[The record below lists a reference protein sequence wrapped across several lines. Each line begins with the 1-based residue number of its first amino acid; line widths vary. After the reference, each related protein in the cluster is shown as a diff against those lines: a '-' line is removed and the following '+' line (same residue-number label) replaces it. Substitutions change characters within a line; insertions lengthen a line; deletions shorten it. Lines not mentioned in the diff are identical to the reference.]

1 MSEQSKQALK
11 TDIGRLE
18 AGTTDDGKTVGRT
31 EKNPIELKFENHGGV
46 EANDFGKVEPPKTE
60 NTEIIKLKAKEKL
73 EDEKKKAAQKNFADP
88 IITYLLKRCE
98 EDLGMAEDVAQDGKT
113 WDKCFKYITEQARK
127 LPRSGI
133 GVAVEDHVVYEWAE
147 DYYHKEE
154 KQEPVK
160 KEKNK
165 KSATTKRTDAPTEK
179 STKKVNPPTE
189 KKLKN
194 ETKPQRTKDNVQVPE
209 KPVKKDAA
217 SKQRKTEKSS
227 TKSSGLSGQMSLFD
241 LL

>member
-31 EKNPIELKFENHGGV
+31 EKNPIELKFENYGGV

-147 DYYHKEE
+147 DYYHKEDGSG
-154 KQEPVK
+154 PVK
-160 KEKNK
+160 EEKSK
-165 KSATTKRTDAPTEK
+165 KTAITKKTTEK
-179 STKKVNPPTE
+179 ANPSTKKSP
-189 KKLKN
+189 KN
-194 ETKPQRTKDNVQVPE
+194 EKDVQKTKDNAQIS
-209 KPVKKDAA
+209 KKTGKKVAA
-217 SKQRKTEKSS
+217 SKQQKTEKSS

-241 LL
+241 LM